1 MSTESQRASDT
12 SSDTSS
18 PITSDT
24 PVKVLRLGVDGFI
37 SSPLIKVLVG
47 PESQRSELFVHQSII
62 TSRSK
67 FFANA
72 LSGRWNNSDAKTINL
87 YDLNPELRSE
97 DVEHYLEAVY
107 TNRITL
113 KDDSSVLERICHV
126 YVIAE
131 LLLDLHTRNLAT
143 QALYEQIS
151 FRESY
156 GWCGLGRHGL
166 LQCDDLPKRFLSE
179 LATAALKEEHGPL
192 LYHLD
197 TYLEDNS

>member
-1 MSTESQRASDT
+1 
-12 SSDTSS
+12 
-18 PITSDT
+18 
-24 PVKVLRLGVDGFI
+24 
-37 SSPLIKVLVG
+37 
-47 PESQRSELFVHQSII
+47 
-62 TSRSK
+62 
-67 FFANA
+67 
-72 LSGRWNNSDAKTINL
+72 
-87 YDLNPELRSE
+87 
-97 DVEHYLEAVY
+97 LEAVY

-156 GWCGLGRHGL
+156 GYVVHTNPGPECIKIIYEGTVAGDLMRELLVHSWCGLGRHGL